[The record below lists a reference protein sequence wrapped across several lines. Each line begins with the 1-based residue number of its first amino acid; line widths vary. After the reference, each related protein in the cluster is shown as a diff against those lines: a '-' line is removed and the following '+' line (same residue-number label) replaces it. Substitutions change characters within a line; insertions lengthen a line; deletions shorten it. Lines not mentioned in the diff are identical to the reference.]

1 VPGTVPGK
9 VPGVVPG
16 SVPGTVPG
24 PTAGARESA
33 RIRDVV
39 DGIGTAGAGARS
51 PASGPGQPWA
61 AGAAAG
67 SVKPPIFSSVA
78 IRSSSGGCVSNMPP
92 RLERRPLWSR
102 SGDSM

>member
-1 VPGTVPGK
+1 VPGTVPGT
-9 VPGVVPG
+9 VPGAVPG

-24 PTAGARESA
+24 PTAVARESA
-33 RIRDVV
+33 RIRDAV
-39 DGIGTAGAGARS
+39 DGIGTAGAGPA
-51 PASGPGQPWA
+51 ASGPGQPWA